1 MDIWNK
7 ARSFA
12 EEAAKRSSELTIG
25 SAKLSDIVTEASKR
39 SKEIAAEAS
48 KRADRIRVEAV
59 KRADLIKSSLA
70 EGIAPPQY
78 TEAQVEQV
86 KELER
91 FGINEELRDFVK
103 GITPSTFQDFP
114 IPDDSPMSDVPTV
127 SNVRQDLSE
136 WQEKH
141 AHLVLSTVKEIS
153 KLRYELCP
161 RVMRERK
168 FWRIYFILVNS
179 HVAPFEK
186 QYMEEIKQNSADQV
200 TNENLKKSSGVEMTS
215 KPEGKEITSKPEAKE
230 TKQPSKTSTSSAE
243 QDLDVFLLGGDS
255 DEGPDDED
263 GDFDDD
269 FDKMVDS
276 SYEEEN
282 AILEVNP
289 SLVQETL
296 GVGSHCLLGGLPI
309 RALGDK
315 INLFQFEKDAEK
327 VRRFDADL
335 KSVTGN
341 TVTSF
346 HPTYVED
353 YKNQNQFQAWEYN
366 SFFFVWSK
374 KKSRGS

>member
-12 EEAAKRSSELTIG
+12 EEAAKLSSELTKEAARRSSELTIG

-48 KRADRIRVEAV
+48 KRADQIRVEAV

-70 EGIAPPQY
+70 EGIALPQD
-78 TEAQVEQV
+78 TEAQVEQE

-114 IPDDSPMSDVPTV
+114 MPDDSPMSHVPTV

-141 AHLVLSTVKEIS
+141 ANLVLSTVKEIS

-168 FWRIYFILVNS
+168 FWRIYFILINS

-186 QYMEEIKQNSADQV
+186 RYMEEIKQNSADQV
-200 TNENLKKSSGVEMTS
+200 TTENVKKSSDVEINS
-215 KPEGKEITSKPEAKE
+215 KPEAKEITSKPEAKE
-230 TKQPSKTSTSSAE
+230 TKQQSKTSTSSTE

-276 SYEEEN
+276 SVRTVLSHSTLSAY
-282 AILEVNP
+282 
-289 SLVQETL
+289 SLRFRMTRRTNHRQSGNWSQTWL
-296 GVGSHCLLGGLPI
+296 ISLLS
-309 RALGDK
+309 
-315 INLFQFEKDAEK
+315 
-327 VRRFDADL
+327 DL
-335 KSVTGN
+335 KAVSALN
-341 TVTSF
+341 
-346 HPTYVED
+346 
-353 YKNQNQFQAWEYN
+353 
-366 SFFFVWSK
+366 
-374 KKSRGS
+374 